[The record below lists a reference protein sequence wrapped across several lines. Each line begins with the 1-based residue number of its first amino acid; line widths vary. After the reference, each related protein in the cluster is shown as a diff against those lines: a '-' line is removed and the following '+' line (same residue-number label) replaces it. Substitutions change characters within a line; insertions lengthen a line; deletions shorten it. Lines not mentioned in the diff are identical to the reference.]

1 MIGLPYRSTWI
12 NALYFTKFFKPMHKL
27 RLLSL
32 LATVL
37 SLAACG
43 GPKETEQIQ
52 AKAIEVNHDGVFI
65 DYNSCGT
72 SDTTLLF
79 VHGWC
84 IDQSY
89 WSDQVEAF
97 CDDYRVVTMDL
108 PGFGESGKNR
118 EEWTMEEYGKDVLA
132 VIHQLDL
139 RNVVLI
145 GHSMGGD
152 VILEAALADPET
164 VIGFVGVD
172 NFKDVGV
179 TYSQEE
185 QEEIN
190 EFMNMIAQD
199 FANVASA
206 YAAQTLFHDS
216 TDSTV
221 VQKVT
226 NDFRQADSTIA
237 IASLKALFDY
247 GPKESQQ
254 LSRLNEKIYLIN
266 SDATPMAVAGLDETG
281 VSYEVADIHDTG
293 HYPMI
298 EKPEEFNQ
306 LLRQILKK
314 IGSEDREG

>member
-1 MIGLPYRSTWI
+1 
-12 NALYFTKFFKPMHKL
+12 MHKL
-27 RLLSL
+27 CLLSL
-32 LATVL
+32 LVTGVM
-37 SLAACG
+37 LASCDHS
-43 GPKETEQIQ
+43 KNTKQTQ
-52 AKAIEVNHDGVFI
+52 APTADIEVKHERVVI
-65 DYNSCGT
+65 DYHSCGT
-72 SDTTLLF
+72 QDTTLLF

-89 WSDQVEAF
+89 WADQVAAF
-97 CDDYRVVTMDL
+97 CNDYRVVTMDL
-108 PGFGESGKNR
+108 PGFGQSGRNR
-118 EEWTMEEYGKDVLA
+118 EKWTMEEYGKDVLA

-139 RNVVLI
+139 QNVVLI

-179 TYSQEE
+179 AYSQEE

-190 EFMNMIAQD
+190 EFMAMIAQD

-206 YAAQTLFHDS
+206 YAAQALFHDS
-216 TDSTV
+216 TDTTV
-221 VQKVT
+221 VQRVT

-237 IASLKALFDY
+237 IASLKALFEY
-247 GPKESQQ
+247 GPKESEQ

-266 SDATPMAVAGLDETG
+266 SDATPTAVAGLDEAG
-281 VSYEVADIHDTG
+281 VNYEVADIHDTG

-306 LLRQILKK
+306 LLGQVLKK
-314 IGSEDREG
+314 IQADGHED